1 VSLFS
6 PSFPFLFPRAERLF
20 SSSPTAYLLNVNS
33 TSASIVAKA
42 QGASPTPSSV
52 YSARANH
59 PWFSP
64 SLPSALPNLTA
75 VARAYL
81 SPSPS
86 SLRTN
91 NSLHSRHHDDGP
103 LHPFPL
109 RFYITTGTSELFFP
123 EVHALISNLR
133 SASRSAAV
141 EAGSPSAEPF
151 VVESLEAEGE
161 VHAFPLVPEWISPA
175 SRVAWKRIRR
185 WAVDG
190 VGDAAREEEKAGRN
204 GKGSFLVGS
213 EVGTL

>member
-1 VSLFS
+1 VSHFS
-6 PSFPFLFPRAERLF
+6 PAFQFLFPRAELLF
-20 SSSPTAYLLNVNS
+20 SFSPTAYLLNVNS
-33 TSASIVAKA
+33 TSASSVAKA
-42 QGASPTPSSV
+42 QGTSPTPSSV

-86 SLRTN
+86 SFRPN
-91 NSLHSRHHDDGP
+91 NSFYSRHRGDSP
-103 LHPFPL
+103 SHPFPL
-109 RFYITTGTSELFFP
+109 RFYITTGTSELFFC

-175 SRVAWKRIRR
+175 SRVVWKSLRR

-190 VGDAAREEEKAGRN
+190 VGDAAREEEKAGRK
-204 GKGSFLVGS
+204 GKESYLVGS